1 MINKDTISLIG
12 NKERNVLVGLLG
24 AGTTIG
30 VPDVNALSILYKRSE
45 TLAGTINQ
53 FANR

>member
-24 AGTTIG
+24 TTIS